1 MKSILD
7 YKRGNIIIEENVKKV
22 HLQGGIQ
29 DYKLSHNSIQDIC
42 ISVFAVAFCRPEFIL
57 ELEEGNFLKPRN
69 KRTNGV
75 FLSCLNKNYL

>member
-1 MKSILD
+1 MKGILD

-42 ISVFAVAFCRPEFIL
+42 TSVFAVAFCPSEFIL
-57 ELEEGNFLKPRN
+57 DLEQ
-69 KRTNGV
+69 
-75 FLSCLNKNYL
+75 